1 MLHTNSLA
9 FRLAAVAAAWSVIGL
24 IAGGI
29 LLSSLFKDSTERSLD
44 NRLIADLESV
54 IAAAELDCTGG
65 FIMPKP
71 LIADRFTR
79 AFSGSYWQVSS
90 MDAVKADGSHL
101 LMRSRSL
108 WNKSL
113 PTSANTK
120 IGDLQKSYAPGPIS
134 QNLRLVEKVVSISR
148 ADSDEGA
155 STDTPC
161 VTSKTLKIGAAADL
175 KDIESELES
184 FNNTLFWSVIG
195 LGLSMALAMAIFV
208 RWGLS
213 PLEQISR
220 GLTDIRE
227 GRADKLEGKFPTE
240 IQPLADELNALVRH
254 NAEVVAR
261 ARTHVGNLAH
271 FLKTPLSVLANEA
284 KHTSGTLT
292 DAVNKQ
298 VHVMRRQVDHYLAR
312 ARTVASAAVIGAR
325 CDVGPTIADLT
336 RALTK
341 IYDAQGIT
349 IKGTCAEGLV
359 FRGDRADLEEMLGNL
374 VDNAC
379 KWAEGLVTI
388 SATAGSLPGRIR
400 IQVADDGPGLSEE
413 QKKRVL
419 ERGERL
425 DESKPGSG
433 LGLGIVKEIATLYGG
448 SLFLDRTETGGL
460 LVELDLPAVDR
471 AGS

>member
-1 MLHTNSLA
+1 MLHTKSLA
-9 FRLAAVAAAWSVIGL
+9 FRLLAVAAGWGVVGL

-29 LLSSLFKDSTERSLD
+29 LLSSLFKSSTERTLD
-44 NRLIADLESV
+44 HRLLADINSV
-54 IAAAELDCTGG
+54 IAASELDCSGG
-65 FIMPKP
+65 FTMPKP
-71 LIADRFTR
+71 FVADRFMR
-79 AFSGSYWQVSS
+79 AFSGSYFQVSS
-90 MDAVKADGSHL
+90 LEPAKADHSHV
-101 LMRSRSL
+101 LMQSRSL
-108 WNKSL
+108 WDKFL
-113 PTSANTK
+113 PTSSISQLAE
-120 IGDLQKSYAPGPIS
+120 IQVFQAQGPIN
-134 QNLRLVEKVVSISR
+134 QNLRILEKVVSISR
-148 ADSDEGA
+148 
-155 STDTPC
+155 TDHAESAPTESPC
-161 VTSKTLKIGAAADL
+161 VTSKMFKISAAADL
-175 KDIESELES
+175 KDMESELES

-195 LGLSMALAMAIFV
+195 LGLTMAFFMAIFV
-208 RWGLS
+208 RLGLA
-213 PLEQISR
+213 PLEQISKS
-220 GLTDIRE
+220 LLAIRE
-227 GRADKLEGKFPTE
+227 GRADKLEGNFPTE
-240 IQPLADELNALVRH
+240 IQPLADELNALVKH

-271 FLKTPLSVLANEA
+271 FLKTPLSVLVNEA
-284 KHTSGTLT
+284 KNTSGQLT

-349 IKGTCAEGLV
+349 IESTCAEGLV
-359 FRGDRADLEEMLGNL
+359 FRGDRSDLEEMLGNL

-388 SATAGSLPGRIR
+388 TATSGAAPARIK

-433 LGLGIVKEIATLYGG
+433 LGLGIVKEISTLYGG
-448 SLFLDRTETGGL
+448 SLKLGRAESGGL
-460 LVELDLPAVDR
+460 LVELDLPAVER
-471 AGS
+471 TSN